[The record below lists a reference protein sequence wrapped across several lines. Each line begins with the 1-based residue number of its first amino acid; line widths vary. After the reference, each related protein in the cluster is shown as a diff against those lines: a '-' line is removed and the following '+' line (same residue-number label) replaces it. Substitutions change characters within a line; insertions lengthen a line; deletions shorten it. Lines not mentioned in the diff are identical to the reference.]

1 MTLARKTLLF
11 AAYCA
16 AITAASWGTVRALYE
31 HSQRDNTASHVVLIP
46 LIAAGLVYIDRRRI
60 FRTVG
65 TSWPE
70 AVGIFA
76 VGLALFAS
84 ASLGDAASL
93 SLLVAPLVMFWIAGY
108 TLFYGVAA
116 ARAALFPLL
125 FLGFTIPF
133 PPAVLQAAN
142 DFLKDG
148 STETVALLFSVT
160 GTPHVRDDYVFRLP
174 YIAIEV
180 ADACSG
186 IRSSIGLLITSLLA
200 GHLFLRTA
208 WKKAVLLVIIVPIT
222 VLKNAVRITTLSL
235 LSIHVDRSYL
245 SGQLHHEGGIVFF
258 VLSLALMAPVLFW
271 LMRSEGPRRPS
282 ASRLSSSPLNP
293 SVSSSSATN

>member
-1 MTLARKTLLF
+1 MTLARRTLWF
-11 AAYCA
+11 AVYCA
-16 AITAASWGTVRALYE
+16 GVIAASWGTVRALYD

-46 LIAAGLVYIDRRRI
+46 LIAIGLVVIDRHRI
-60 FRTVG
+60 FRVVR
-65 TSWPE
+65 TSWRD
-70 AVGIFA
+70 ALGIFA
-76 VGLALFAS
+76 AGVALATFAS
-84 ASLGDAASL
+84 FGGGSL
-93 SLLVAPLVMFWIAGY
+93 SLRVLPVVVFWIAGY
-108 TLFYGVAA
+108 VLLYGLPS

-133 PPAVLQAAN
+133 PPAVLQVAN

-148 STETVALLFSVT
+148 STETVAAMFSLT
-160 GTPHVRDDYVFRLP
+160 GTPYVREDYVFRLP

-200 GHLFLRTA
+200 GHLFLRTS
-208 WKKAVLLVIIVPIT
+208 WKKAALLLVIIPIT
-222 VLKNAVRITTLSL
+222 VFKNAVRITTLSL

-258 VLSLALMAPVLFW
+258 VLSLALMTPVLLW
-271 LMRSEGPRRPS
+271 LMRSERSSAPTAPRL
-282 ASRLSSSPLNP
+282 ASPQLNP
-293 SVSSSSATN
+293 SVTSSSATN